1 MKKFLVVITL
11 CLIWSQNV
19 FADRDVTNL
28 KWKPSLDKGKKGKSY
43 EIVKAEDGEPVI
55 GKKSFKFT
63 AIPFDCGA
71 SRYNNWYT
79 DCGHV

>member
-1 MKKFLVVITL
+1 M
-11 CLIWSQNV
+11 
-19 FADRDVTNL
+19 DVTNL

-55 GKKSFKFT
+55 GKKSFKFV

-79 DCGHV
+79 DCGHCLLYTSDAADE